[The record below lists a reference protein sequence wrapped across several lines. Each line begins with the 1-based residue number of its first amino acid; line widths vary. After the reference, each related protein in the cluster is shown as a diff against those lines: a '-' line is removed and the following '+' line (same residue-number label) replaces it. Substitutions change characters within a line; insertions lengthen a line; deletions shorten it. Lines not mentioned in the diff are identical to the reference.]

1 MKNREEESG
10 STMILLAYP
19 GPEEEKMMTARHI
32 PLSRVPTST
41 ASVAEIKL
49 M

>member
-1 MKNREEESG
+1 
-10 STMILLAYP
+10 MILLAHP

-32 PLSRVPTST
+32 PLSRFPAST